1 MAPRQSARMNT
12 ANTLAGKMRAL
23 CRHIESHVSAQGD
36 TGTTGSLSL
45 AALGRCAGLSPYH
58 LQRTFKAVVGVTP
71 REYADACRLNLL
83 KDGLRSARSVTHA
96 IHDAGFGSSSRV
108 YERASTHLG
117 MTPKQYRQGGKGM
130 TISWATVDTA
140 LGLLMMAATDRGL
153 CSVQIG
159 DDQDELAAR
168 LAYEFPGA
176 SIRSMKA
183 SQSEKQTGQFAAWMQ
198 ALKDHLSSVSLRLDL
213 PLDIQ
218 GTAFQMKVWRYLM
231 RIPAG
236 EVRSYSEVAR
246 AIGKASAVRAV
257 AGACA
262 RNRIAIVIP
271 CHRVIRG
278 DGGMGGY
285 RWGIE
290 RKRGLIAQERAA
302 RAGDKKPQAKSR
314 TRS

>member
-1 MAPRQSARMNT
+1 MATRQSSRMNAT
-12 ANTLAGKMRAL
+12 SPLTGKIRDL
-23 CRHIESHVSAQGD
+23 CRHIEAHVAAHD
-36 TGTTGSLSL
+36 DKALNL
-45 AALGRCAGLSPYH
+45 AALGRLAGASPHH

-71 REYADACRLNLL
+71 REYAEACRLKLL
-83 KDGLRSARSVTHA
+83 KGGLRAAPSVTHA

-117 MTPKQYRQGGKGM
+117 MTPRQYRQGGRGM
-130 TISWATVDTA
+130 TITWAVADTP

-159 DDQDELAAR
+159 EDKAVMAAQLAR
-168 LAYEFPGA
+168 EFPGA
-176 SIRSMKA
+176 AIAPMK
-183 SQSEKQTGQFAAWMQ
+183 TGHGKSNAAQFTAWMQ
-198 ALKDHLSSVSLRLDL
+198 ALKDYLGSVSLRLDL
-213 PLDIQ
+213 PVDIQ

-236 EVRSYSEVAR
+236 EVRSYSAVAR
-246 AIGKASAVRAV
+246 AIGKPSAVRAV

-285 RWGIE
+285 RWGLE
-290 RKRGLIAQERAA
+290 RKRSLIAQERAA
-302 RAGDKKPQAKSR
+302 VAGDNKQRATQATSR

>member
-1 MAPRQSARMNT
+1 MANRQT
-12 ANTLAGKMRAL
+12 ASTVAFAEKMRAL
-23 CRHIESHVSAQGD
+23 CRHIEAHVATQAD
-36 TGTTGSLSL
+36 KALNL
-45 AALGRCAGLSPYH
+45 AALGLHAGMSPHH
-58 LQRTFKAVVGVTP
+58 LQRTFKALIGVTP
-71 REYADACRLNLL
+71 REYAEACRLKVL
-83 KDGLRSARSVTHA
+83 KGGLRAAPSVTNA

-117 MTPKQYRQGGKGM
+117 MTPKQYRQGGLGM
-130 TISWATVDTA
+130 TISWATANTP

-159 DDQDELAAR
+159 DDSIEMVAQLAR
-168 LAYEFPGA
+168 EFPGA
-176 SIRSMKA
+176 AITPMKA
-183 SQSEKQTGQFAAWMQ
+183 RRGRKNDGQFAAWMQ

-231 RIPAG
+231 HIPAG
-236 EVRSYSEVAR
+236 EVQSYSEIAR
-246 AIGKASAVRAV
+246 AIGKPTAVRAV
-257 AGACA
+257 ASACA
-262 RNRIAIVIP
+262 RNRLAIVIP

-285 RWGIE
+285 RWGLQ
-290 RKRGLIAQERAA
+290 RKRSLIAQERAA
-302 RAGDKKPQAKSR
+302 WAGDQKTPATQATSR

>member
-1 MAPRQSARMNT
+1 MANRQSAGT
-12 ANTLAGKMRAL
+12 IAFAEKMRAL
-23 CRHIESHVSAQGD
+23 CRHIEAHVATQAD
-36 TGTTGSLSL
+36 KTLNL
-45 AALGRCAGLSPYH
+45 AALGLDADMSPHH
-58 LQRTFKAVVGVTP
+58 LQRTFKAVIGVTP
-71 REYADACRLNLL
+71 REYAEACRLKVL
-83 KDGLRSARSVTHA
+83 KGALRAAPSVTNA

-108 YERASTHLG
+108 YERTSTHLG
-117 MTPKQYRQGGKGM
+117 MTPKQYRQGGLGM
-130 TISWATVDTA
+130 TISWATANTP

-159 DDQDELAAR
+159 DDSIEMVAQLAR
-168 LAYEFPGA
+168 EFPGA
-176 SIRSMKA
+176 AITPMRAERGRKNA
-183 SQSEKQTGQFAAWMQ
+183 GQFAAWMQ

-236 EVRSYSEVAR
+236 EVQSYSEIAR
-246 AIGKASAVRAV
+246 AIGKPTAVRAV
-257 AGACA
+257 ASACA
-262 RNRIAIVIP
+262 RNRLAIVIP

-285 RWGIE
+285 RWGLE
-290 RKRGLIAQERAA
+290 RKRSLIAQERAA
-302 RAGDKKPQAKSR
+302 WAGGDQKTPATQATSR